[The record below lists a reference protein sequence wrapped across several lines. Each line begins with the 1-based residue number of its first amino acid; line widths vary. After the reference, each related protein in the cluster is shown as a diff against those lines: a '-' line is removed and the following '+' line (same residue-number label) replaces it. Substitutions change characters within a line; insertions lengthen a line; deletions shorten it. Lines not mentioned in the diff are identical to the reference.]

1 MKRRLVITLG
11 RQFGSGGR
19 SIGKRL
25 AEELGIEYY
34 DKELIKLAAKES
46 GIADSF
52 FEKADEKGGVSSL
65 FSAFSLGGVGIG
77 GTMFF
82 QSNDYLSSESLF
94 KIQSDVI
101 RKVAADRSCVIV
113 GRCADYIL
121 RGDPDCISIF
131 ICGDERDRLRR
142 IMKYSGI
149 TKVAEARSQM
159 RKADKTRAEYYNY
172 YTDKTWGS
180 SDSYDFCINS
190 STFGEEQTYQIIKSI
205 CMEIMNKDK

>member
-1 MKRRLVITLG
+1 MGKRIIITLG

-25 AEELGIEYY
+25 SEELGIAFY

-46 GIADSF
+46 GISDSF

-65 FSAFSLGGVGIG
+65 FGAFALGGVGLG

-101 RKVAADRSCVIV
+101 RKLASEHSCVIV

-121 RGDPDCISIF
+121 RGDPDCIKIF
-131 ICGDERDRLRR
+131 VSASERDRLRR
-142 IMKYSGI
+142 IMKYTGLN
-149 TKVAEARSQM
+149 KVSDAREQLY
-159 RKADKTRAEYYNY
+159 KADKSRAEYYNY
-172 YTDKTWGS
+172 YTDKVWGAS
-180 SDSYDFCINS
+180 GSYDLCINS
-190 STFGEEQTYQIIKSI
+190 SKFGEELTYQIIKQA
-205 CMEIMNKDK
+205 CLEFMNR

>member
-1 MKRRLVITLG
+1 MGKRLIITLG

-25 AEELGIEYY
+25 AEELGIEFY
-34 DKELIKLAAKES
+34 DKELIKIAATES
-46 GIADSF
+46 GISDSF
-52 FEKADEKGGVSSL
+52 FEKADEKGGIRSL
-65 FSAFSLGGVGIG
+65 FSAFSLGGVGVG

-82 QSNDYLSSESLF
+82 QSNDYLSGESLF

-101 RKVAADRSCVIV
+101 RKLASEKSCVIV

-121 RGDPDCISIF
+121 RGDPDCVRIF
-131 ICGDERDRLRR
+131 ICAEERDRIRR

-159 RKADKTRAEYYNY
+159 KKADKTRAEYYNY
-172 YTDKTWGS
+172 YTDKVWGA
-180 SDSYDFCINS
+180 SDSYDLCLNS
-190 STFGEEQTYQIIKSI
+190 SRLGEELTYQIIKKA
-205 CMEIMNKDK
+205 CLDKMNSK

>member
-1 MKRRLVITLG
+1 MGKRIVVTLG

-25 AEELGIEYY
+25 AEELGIAFY
-34 DKELIKLAAKES
+34 DKELIKLAAQES

-52 FEKADEKGGVSSL
+52 FEKADEKGGLTSM
-65 FSAFSLGGVGIG
+65 FGAFSLGGVGLG

-101 RKVAADRSCVIV
+101 RKIASEHSCVIV

-121 RGDPDCISIF
+121 RGDPDCIRIF
-131 ICGDERDRLRR
+131 VRGSERDRLRR
-142 IMKYSGI
+142 IMKYIG
-149 TKVAEARSQM
+149 TDKVSEARQQM
-159 RKADKTRAEYYNY
+159 IKADKARSEYYNY
-172 YTDKTWGS
+172 YTDKVWGAS
-180 SDSYDFCINS
+180 ESYDLCVNS
-190 STFGEEQTYQIIKSI
+190 SKFGEERTFQIIKQA
-205 CMEIMNKDK
+205 CLEIMNKK